1 MRVDL
6 LTLYAFSDKAHAKQ
20 RELWRGFLT
29 LIMPVL
35 LECEAS
41 EFERMLESAQCRSV
55 EQMIQSIDEPKTVG
69 ELIWA
74 VSAQFAD
81 VLGFEPELGLS
92 AFLDVSLP
100 TRVHAVGFSHS
111 QNKDNS
117 VVGLWLKAF
126 RDIQQ
131 RPEFVEIINEWKR
144 AFEVFFEDEE
154 AVLDE
159 EGSESAEAVQES
171 PEIAEPSAA
180 SASGGEPPAERR
192 AHRRRKTG

>member
-111 QNKDNS
+111 QNKDNL

-159 EGSESAEAVQES
+159 EVSESAEAVQES
-171 PEIAEPSAA
+171 PEIVEPSAA
-180 SASGGEPPAERR
+180 SASGDEPPAERR

>member
-55 EQMIQSIDEPKTVG
+55 EQMIQSIDEPKNVG

-100 TRVHAVGFSHS
+100 TRVHAVGFSHA

-131 RPEFVEIINEWKR
+131 RPEFLEIINEWKR
-144 AFEVFFEDEE
+144 AFEVFLEDEE

-159 EGSESAEAVQES
+159 EGSESNKAAQES
-171 PEIAEPSAA
+171 QDPAEPSAA
-180 SASGGEPPAERR
+180 KVSGDEPAVERR
-192 AHRRRKTG
+192 VHRRGKTG

>member
-20 RELWRGFLT
+20 RELWRGFLS

-81 VLGFEPELGLS
+81 ILGFEPELGLC

-111 QNKDNS
+111 QDKSNS

-159 EGSESAEAVQES
+159 KGTESDETLKES
-171 PEIAEPSAA
+171 PEIDRPSAA
-180 SASGGEPPAERR
+180 NHLNDEPPVERR
-192 AHRRRKTG
+192 AQRRRKTG